1 MKINIILTILLLVYG
16 YVNMVFENKLAAP
29 FLAIV
34 LIYVIWKM
42 YDINRI
48 IEEKDKKLDEI
59 KELLEKSLNKNS
71 GSEDS

>member
-71 GSEDS
+71 ESEDN